1 MQAVWRQTKPFT
13 ALGVVLRISKY
24 ISISLLR
31 YANLPTIFVS
41 LEGCFPVSFPVGN
54 MISDPYFGF
63 VEFAKAICI
72 IFPFQSDVTEAVAD
86 SFKRNVVDSIVSAI
100 FMWIV

>member
-1 MQAVWRQTKPFT
+1 
-13 ALGVVLRISKY
+13 
-24 ISISLLR
+24 
-31 YANLPTIFVS
+31 
-41 LEGCFPVSFPVGN
+41 

-86 SFKRNVVDSIVSAI
+86 TFKRNVVDSIVSAI